1 MGKERQMVEI
11 VVELYKDRGFPKA
24 QSSRGNKPTTTNMK
38 VPQNNLYNSI
48 DCALPTN
55 CRT

>member
-1 MGKERQMVEI
+1 MGKERQMVEM